1 MREFANIVLSKSD
14 ELTGLTFDADNF
26 VNAESYR
33 SSYNIPEDEKL
44 LVYADSDR
52 CTETLT
58 GSGTFITDE
67 AIYIHPAKKSWSKES
82 RIPLSEICEFLI
94 FENNN
99 SEVKLLNKD
108 SSYQIFATVKRR
120 RNSAA
125 ADLVNLLQSLQDSL
139 MIRKDKKQA
148 YERVIKQIFLVM
160 RRELSE
166 NGVLDENFLKI
177 AEVME
182 KMSYIRQES
191 IMLLLENTYRFCS
204 KERYDLLLEEK
215 KPLLNDQTI
224 KVLENPEDIFYD
236 AFIKDLSDKDSF
248 KDVKAI
254 IDAYLNL
261 KGRPTLTLKEATIL
275 CYLCV
280 RMDDNK
286 YVEEVLEEIS
296 KDLTRDTA
304 WSIRK
309 IISRRKNLRLHRLL
323 SKVAG
328 KGDLLPEEL
337 TLSNDV
343 GLSTLHY
350 ALILRNKEVI
360 RYMLPLYDWC
370 KYQTPCPKDRMVEA
384 VFSPMFLA
392 SNIFDDEKLLLEI
405 FEHTSPKASSIKR
418 SIKGINTMLDI
429 NTALKEKYPEHMDE
443 YEAKINEFKVVLSDM
458 NNELIKLAKS
468 EVKTQRELYKIIRE
482 SKHPLCDYILELFSS
497 PDALISHLNK
507 TEDEFKLYNYKN
519 LFFVAGIDD
528 IYDLNYCTWKNDI
541 LYDTNVSEN
550 ENVNYGKIY
559 DNPSFKAQREAE
571 RRQREEQER
580 QRKEFLER
588 ATDPTLYPGSWF
600 SEKAHENITALKEE
614 YRVLV
619 KKYHPDSS
627 GTEKTAKIF
636 LRIVDE
642 RADILERMAKKP

>member
-26 VNAESYR
+26 VNSESYR
-33 SSYNIPEDEKL
+33 NSYNIPEDEKL

-108 SSYQIFATVKRR
+108 SSYQIFATVKRKK
-120 RNSAA
+120 NTAA

-139 MIRKDKKQA
+139 MLRKDKKQA
-148 YERVIKQIFLVM
+148 YERVVKQIFLVM
-160 RRELSE
+160 RKELSE

-204 KERYDLLLEEK
+204 KERYKLLLEEK
-215 KPLLNDQTI
+215 KPLLNEQSI
-224 KVLENPEDIFYD
+224 KVLENPEEIFYD
-236 AFIKDLSDKDSF
+236 AFINDLSNKDAF
-248 KDVKAI
+248 NDVKAI

-261 KGRPTLTLKEATIL
+261 KNSPRLTIKEATIL

-286 YVEEVLEEIS
+286 YVEEILEEIS
-296 KDLTRDTA
+296 KDLKRDDH
-304 WSIRK
+304 WNIRK
-309 IISRRKNLRLHRLL
+309 SISRRKNLRLHKLL
-323 SKVAG
+323 SKIAG
-328 KGDLLPEEL
+328 KGDLLLEEINL
-337 TLSNDV
+337 TNDL
-343 GLSTLHY
+343 GLTTLHY

-360 RYMLPLYDWC
+360 RYMLPLCDWH
-370 KYQTPCPKDRMVEA
+370 KYESPCPKDRMVES

-392 SNIFDDEKLLLEI
+392 SNIFDDEKLLIDI
-405 FEHTSPKASSIKR
+405 FNYTSPKACSIRR
-418 SIKGINTMLDI
+418 SIKGINSMLDI
-429 NTALKEKYPEHMDE
+429 NNALKEKYPEHVDE
-443 YEAKINEFKVVLSDM
+443 YDAKIQEFNSILSDM
-458 NNELIKLAKS
+458 QNELLRLAKS
-468 EVKTQRELYKIIRE
+468 EIKTQRELKNIIE
-482 SKHPLCDYILELFSS
+482 EAGHPLCDFVLNLFSS
-497 PDALISHLNK
+497 PEALISHLSQ
-507 TEDEFKLYNYKN
+507 TEQDFKLYNYKN
-519 LFFVAGIDD
+519 IFFITPVANEF
-528 IYDLNYCTWKNDI
+528 DLKYCTWKNDVI
-541 LYDTNVSEN
+541 RDTNVSEN
-550 ENVNYGKIY
+550 ENISFGKIY

-571 RRQREEQER
+571 RKQREERER
-580 QRKEFLER
+580 QRKEFLEKSS
-588 ATDPTLYPGSWF
+588 DPTLYPGSWF
-600 SEKAHENITALKEE
+600 SEKAHENITVLKEE

-627 GTEKTAKIF
+627 GSDKTAKIF

-642 RADILERMAKKP
+642 RADILDRMAKKP